1 MSLTEEQQH
10 RHCYGYIVD
19 FIDPP
24 EQHVCYR
31 CLLGSEGQRYA
42 ALQSLAEVRRVLWA
56 LHEGKTRAGLGKH
69 LGCGIEHLVF
79 LDSADVAYV
88 NRVRRFRGWASIEA
102 AGDAG
107 LLHVVDSRAND
118 ISC

>member
-1 MSLTEEQQH
+1 M
-10 RHCYGYIVD
+10 VD
-19 FIDPP
+19 VIEPP
-24 EQHVCYR
+24 EQHICYR
-31 CLLGSEGQRYA
+31 CLLGSEGPRYA

-56 LHEGKTRAGLGKH
+56 LGEGKKRAELRKQS
-69 LGCGIEHLVF
+69 GCGIEHIVF

-88 NRVRRFRGWASIEA
+88 DRVPPFRGRAGIEA

-107 LLHVVDSRAND
+107 LLHIVEPRVND